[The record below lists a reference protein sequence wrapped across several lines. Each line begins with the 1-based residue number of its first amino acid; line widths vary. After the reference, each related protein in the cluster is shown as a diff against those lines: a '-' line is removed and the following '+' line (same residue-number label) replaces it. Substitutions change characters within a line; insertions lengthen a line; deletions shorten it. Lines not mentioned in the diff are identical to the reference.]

1 MKDKP
6 GFDPVNTLLPSRN
19 KPVPPKNI
27 SSKRIST
34 EHGPKK
40 NWLARIMFFLIL
52 VLSSFVLYLF
62 FERSQARLSS
72 SDLIDIEEARKNLEK
87 LDLSGNQAIR
97 EDADEKL
104 RRRVN
109 Q

>member
-1 MKDKP
+1 
-6 GFDPVNTLLPSRN
+6 
-19 KPVPPKNI
+19 
-27 SSKRIST
+27 
-34 EHGPKK
+34 
-40 NWLARIMFFLIL
+40 MFFLII
-52 VLSSFVLYLF
+52 VLASFVLYLSL
-62 FERSQARLSS
+62 ERSQAGLSN

-104 RRRVN
+104 RRRVG